1 MNNDNLKTIK
11 WLNRILG
18 KKLFLLLFIVVIE
31 VSLSVIAVEYAF
43 LFRDIIDSAI
53 SKNTDVLMKSII
65 FIVGL
70 LILQVSFQALS
81 RYCSEKGRTEIEN
94 KLKSYFYNSLLAKEY
109 AFISDNHSGQ
119 WMIRITSDTQII
131 ANEAVACIP
140 GMASMFTRIVF
151 IVVGIIMIDH
161 KVSLVIIPGGVALF
175 ILSTVFRSRIKEL
188 SKRIQEA
195 NGTLRSFLQ
204 EQLDNVL
211 VVKSYGTEIQSG
223 EKAAELMRDHK
234 DARMNRTKFSTIARI
249 GFSFAMNGAYIL
261 AGIYC
266 GYRLLNNSIS
276 YGTVTAMLQLVSQIQ
291 SPFANISGYIPRFY
305 SMLASA
311 ERLME
316 IENIPSEDVSD
327 SLSVS
332 DANDFYNNDLQSFG
346 FRDMSFS
353 YLNDGDNKVINNC
366 NIEICKG
373 DFVAVTGESGCG
385 KSTLLKLMMSLYD
398 VKNGE
403 KYIRTNAEEIQL
415 TAKYRKLFA
424 YVPQSNQL
432 MSGQIIEAV
441 EFNSEHDDN
450 LLRQALYLSNSD
462 RFISEIPDGVKFVL
476 KEHGSGL
483 SEGQLQRLSIARAV
497 YSKRPVLLLDEA
509 TSALDQTTRDELL
522 KRIKTMTNMT
532 VIMVTH
538 NNDTLDY
545 FDKVIHCEERDG
557 EVSWTIR

>member
-18 KKLFLLLFIVVIE
+18 KKLFLLIFIVVIE
-31 VSLSVIAVEYAF
+31 VMLSVIAVEYAF

-109 AFISDNHSGQ
+109 AFISDNYSGQ
-119 WMIRITSDTQII
+119 WMTRITSDTQII

-140 GMASMFTRIVF
+140 GMASMFTRIVL
-151 IVVGIIMIDH
+151 IVVGVIMIDH
-161 KVSLVIIPGGVALF
+161 KVSLVIIPGGIALF
-175 ILSTVFRSRIKEL
+175 ILSTVFRNRIKEL

-276 YGTVTAMLQLVSQIQ
+276 YGTVIAMLQLVSQIQ

-432 MSGQIIEAV
+432 MSGQIIEAI

-462 RFISEIPDGVKFVL
+462 RFVSEIPDGVKYVL